1 MAESYL
7 RFFLK
12 KSLKNGLSVLFQKN
26 FAIIFLFGILLQ
38 YYISPSTQ
46 PKMSVSF
53 WINGI
58 KTVMGIGVVALLV
71 KNYRFIYCVVVMLP
85 RDIRGAWRFSR
96 VLKRIRWADKR
107 NLTVTKIF
115 DLYADRNPNKI
126 CFYYEDEQWTFKQVQ
141 DMSNQVGNYF
151 ADKGFAKGDVVA
163 LFMENRPEYVIVWM
177 GLNKIGVCAAL
188 VNYNLRLQTLL
199 HSFEVVKA
207 KAVIYGNE
215 LSEAMQELMEV
226 ENLLSTIPLY
236 CSGHK
241 NGPIL
246 KGVLDFDSEISNA
259 SRSTP
264 KRLRDMT
271 INDSLFYVYTSG
283 TTGMPKLLKKFNLL
297 SVLEVEKSGI
307 A

>member
-1 MAESYL
+1 
-7 RFFLK
+7 
-12 KSLKNGLSVLFQKN
+12 
-26 FAIIFLFGILLQ
+26 
-38 YYISPSTQ
+38 
-46 PKMSVSF
+46 
-53 WINGI
+53 
-58 KTVMGIGVVALLV
+58 
-71 KNYRFIYCVVVMLP
+71 
-85 RDIRGAWRFSR
+85 
-96 VLKRIRWADKR
+96 
-107 NLTVTKIF
+107 
-115 DLYADRNPNKI
+115 
-126 CFYYEDEQWTFKQVQ
+126 
-141 DMSNQVGNYF
+141 
-151 ADKGFAKGDVVA
+151 
-163 LFMENRPEYVIVWM
+163 
-177 GLNKIGVCAAL
+177 
-188 VNYNLRLQTLL
+188 
-199 HSFEVVKA
+199 
-207 KAVIYGNE
+207 
-215 LSEAMQELMEV
+215 MQELMEV